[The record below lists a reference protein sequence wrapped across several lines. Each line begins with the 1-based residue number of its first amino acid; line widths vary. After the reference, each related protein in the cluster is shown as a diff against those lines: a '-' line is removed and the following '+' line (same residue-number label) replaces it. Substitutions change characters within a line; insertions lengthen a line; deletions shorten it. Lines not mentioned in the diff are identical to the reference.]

1 LSFKTITRL
10 IVGLLILGA
19 TYFFTSTYFNNQRT
33 TSAFQQV
40 HHTYEVIE
48 GIDNLNTSVLDLES
62 QVRGYVISGNP
73 AFLSDLASKTETVK
87 SQLVQLKALVGE
99 NPAQQAY
106 MQSLQSL
113 VEAKLNFQQELLE
126 AYRVSDEKPLDMI
139 ASLRGKAITDQFK
152 SVLAGMHKEEQRL
165 LHLRIEANQSEN
177 AKEFYSSIIIGSIGL
192 VLLIL
197 ALWMISK
204 EYKRRKAAEKLSRAN
219 ELKYKGLIDNSGVGI
234 YSADHTGRFLFI
246 SDHCAEITGYSPQE
260 LIGKHYSELIRI
272 DKQKEVQEFYA
283 RQYASGIQETLL
295 TFPIQTKEGYIKWVE
310 QSAVLLKGE
319 SGRTGFQCI
328 VKDVT
333 ENKLGED
340 LLREAELK
348 LRAEQEENQFRLQ
361 AIIDNIPMVVYI
373 KDLEG
378 RFIMVNKRFR
388 EELDMTDEMILG
400 KTNQDVNKNEQ
411 QAEKY
416 IASDQQVIE
425 TLQPVELEEVVVT
438 NTGERFMLVTKFPL
452 FDKNNQLFAISGV
465 DKDIT
470 DMVRSRQQLIDARL
484 RAEKAEKLQEEFLA
498 NMSHEIRTP
507 MNGIIGMTNLLFE
520 TDLNK
525 DQIEFV
531 QIIKQSS
538 DTLLMLINDILD
550 LSKIKS
556 GRMSVE
562 AIDFSIPQVVNAVV
576 APFLIKA
583 KEKQVI
589 IRTNIQPDIPGFVKG
604 DQYKLAQVL
613 NNLLGNAVKFTETG
627 EIKLS
632 VNLVKKQGEDVTVEF
647 VVSDT
652 GIGIGK
658 EYLDLIFESFAQA
671 GNDMI
676 RRYGGT
682 GLGLAITKRL
692 IELQGGSI
700 EVSSTLGKGTT
711 FRLEIPYNQATQNRG
726 VVPPKSDIDYDNK
739 CLKGK
744 KILLVED
751 NEINQKVTSLHLQ
764 KKGLLI
770 DIANNG
776 KEAVEM
782 IEGGRSYDLIIMD
795 LQMPEMNGFQ
805 TTLYI
810 RQKLHIQ
817 TPIIAMTAS
826 ALRNERARCFEI
838 GMNEYMTKP
847 FVPAELFRN
856 LEQLLNGKQQETVG
870 EGNDVSIAMPVHELY
885 SLDYL
890 REVDDQEYL
899 VEVLQLFLDTTPAAL
914 NLIREQVIYEN
925 WDEVYKTAHKLK
937 SSLGILQMNKMLAD
951 VSEIERLAKEVSQLD
966 KLPVL
971 ISGALIHYNLIQP
984 MLAADLAKAK
994 AILN

>member
-1 LSFKTITRL
+1 M
-10 IVGLLILGA
+10 
-19 TYFFTSTYFNNQRT
+19 
-33 TSAFQQV
+33 
-40 HHTYEVIE
+40 E
-48 GIDNLNTSVLDLES
+48 NLNTSILDMES
-62 QVRGYVISGNP
+62 QVRGYVITGNP
-73 AFLSDLASKTETVK
+73 VFLNGLSSKSATAQTKLSRLLTLTSDNPTQQAYIQTLSDLID
-87 SQLVQLKALVGE
+87 
-99 NPAQQAY
+99 
-106 MQSLQSL
+106 
-113 VEAKLNFQQELLE
+113 AKLDFQQELLD
-126 AYRVSDEKPLDMI
+126 AYKESDRKALDMI
-139 ASLRGKAITDQFK
+139 ASLKGKTITDRFKAIL
-152 SVLAGMHKEEQRL
+152 SSMHNEEQRL
-165 LHLRIEANQSEN
+165 LRLRIAANQSEN
-177 AKEFYSSIIIGSIGL
+177 EKEFHSYLVIGSVGL
-192 VLLIL
+192 LLLIL
-197 ALWMISK
+197 ALWTISK
-204 EYKRRKAAEKLSRAN
+204 EYKLRRAAEQLSKAN
-219 ELKYKGLIDNSGVGI
+219 ESKYKSLIDNSGVGI
-234 YSADHTGRFLFI
+234 YIVDQKGYFLFV
-246 SDHCAEITGYSPQE
+246 SDQCAEITGYPSKE
-260 LIGKHYSELIRI
+260 LIGKHYSELVRE
-272 DKQKEVQEFYA
+272 DKRKEVQEFYVH
-283 RQYASGIQETLL
+283 QYTSTIKETLL
-295 TFPIQTKEGYIKWVE
+295 QFPIQTKEGYIKWVE
-310 QSAVLLKGE
+310 QSAVLLKEG
-319 SGRTGFQCI
+319 GGLTGFQCV
-328 VKDVT
+328 VKDIT

-340 LLREAELK
+340 LLRETELK

-378 RFIMVNKRFR
+378 RFVMVNKRFR

-400 KTNQDVNKNEQ
+400 KSNRDVNKNER
-411 QAEKY
+411 QAESY
-416 IASDQQVIE
+416 IASDRQVIE
-425 TLQPVELEEVVVT
+425 TLEPVELEEVVVT
-438 NTGERFMLVTKFPL
+438 NTGERYMLVTKFPL

-520 TDLNK
+520 TALNK
-525 DQIEFV
+525 DQMEFV

-562 AIDFSIPQVVNAVV
+562 AIDFSIQNVVNAVA
-576 APFLIKA
+576 APFVIKA
-583 KEKQVI
+583 REKEVI
-589 IRTNIQPDIPGFVKG
+589 VRTHIQSGIPAFVNG
-604 DQYKLAQVL
+604 DQFKLAQVL

-632 VNLVKKQGEDVTVEF
+632 ANLLKVQEEIVSVEF
-647 VVSDT
+647 IVSDT
-652 GIGIGK
+652 GIGIG
-658 EYLDLIFESFAQA
+658 EEHLDLIFESFAQA
-671 GNDMI
+671 GNDMV

-692 IELQGGSI
+692 IELQDGRI
-700 EVSSTLGKGTT
+700 EVRSTLGAGTT
-711 FRLEIPYNQATQNRG
+711 FRFVIPYKQASQSG
-726 VVPPKSDIDYDNK
+726 VRSLESSDIYPENN
-739 CLKGK
+739 CLNGR

-764 KKGLLI
+764 KKGLVI

-782 IEGGRSYDLIIMD
+782 IEAGKSYDLIIMD

-810 RQKLHIQ
+810 RQKLNIQ

-826 ALRNERARCFEI
+826 ALRNERIRCFEI

-847 FVPAELFRN
+847 FVPSELFKN
-856 LEQLLNGKQQETVG
+856 LERLLAGKDQEAVK
-870 EGNDVSIAMPVHELY
+870 DVVAPKPIDELY

-890 REVDDQEYL
+890 REVDDQDYL
-899 VEVLQLFLDTTPAAL
+899 VEVLQLFLDTTPEAL
-914 NLIREQVIYEN
+914 NAIREQVIYEN
-925 WDEVYKTAHKLK
+925 WEEVYKTAHKLK

-951 VSEIERLAKEVSQLD
+951 VSEIERLAKEEEHLD
-966 KLPVL
+966 KLPIL